1 MVHKV
6 FKVGDTIEC
15 ADGEQMKVTEV
26 FRRQLF
32 ARGDNGQEYVFAT
45 DDVRRIYD
53 YSDMFGTPD
62 AGSLPVVYEGGVDDD
77 LPAWAGFDV
86 QQEFVPQCSHSMVPV
101 KLTNQVTVY
110 ASSSRLDNNGDGTK
124 GATAMLYLDRS
135 WLFNGQLL
143 VNTKPMGIDTR
154 PMAYCLWPDAQAIPI
169 PEFKELLDWAGVQV
183 ASGQKLMVG
192 CVGGHGRTGTV
203 LAGLAIRLGMPAKKA
218 IEFIRKEYCNRAIE
232 TKEQEK
238 LLHTLADNI

>member
-6 FKVGDTIEC
+6 FKTGDTIEC

-32 ARGDNGQEYVFAT
+32 ARADNGQEYVFAT
-45 DDVRRIYD
+45 DDVRRIYN
-53 YSDMFGTPD
+53 YSGMFDTPD
-62 AGSLPVVYEGGVDDD
+62 VGSLPVVYEGDVSDNF
-77 LPAWAGFDV
+77 PAWTA
-86 QQEFVPQCSHSMVPV
+86 FVPECSHSMVPV

-110 ASSSRLDNNGDGTK
+110 ASSSRNDNNGDGTK

-135 WLFNGQLL
+135 WLFKGQLL

-154 PMAYCLWPDAQAIPI
+154 PMAYCCWPDMQDIPI
-169 PEFKELLDWAGVQV
+169 REFKELLDWAGVQV

-203 LAGLAIRLGMPAKKA
+203 LAGLAIRLGMPVKKA
-218 IEFIRKEYCNRAIE
+218 IEYIRKEYCDRAIE